1 MGSSK
6 LKLTRVERGGVVPG
20 VVGTEALA
28 GELSLDRGV
37 VAGGAGGAVVAA
49 LGIVRVGPAN
59 EESPVPRWGKHSDVV
74 LAVVLCGEFDK
85 T

>member
-1 MGSSK
+1 M
-6 LKLTRVERGGVVPG
+6 PG
-20 VVGTEALA
+20 VVGTQALA

-49 LGIVRVGPAN
+49 LGIVRVGPTN
-59 EESPVPRWGKHSDVV
+59 EESSIPRWGKHSDVV
-74 LAVVLCGEFDK
+74 LAVVLCGECDK